1 MDDARHI
8 SPTTGER
15 TLPVQELLTGRGF
28 ITGKSGSG
36 KSNTAGVIVEEL
48 LERGYSLLVVD
59 VEGEYHALAERYEVF
74 HAGATDDCD
83 AQVGPADA
91 PMVVD
96 IALEETVPVVLDVS
110 EFVDRE
116 AADELVRTVVEE
128 LYRREKTVRK
138 PFLLVVEETQEFLPQ
153 SGGRTELAGLLERVA
168 KRGRK
173 RGLGMLGVSQRPSS
187 VDKEFITQCDWLVWH
202 RLTWQNDLDVVRRV
216 LGSDRT
222 ETVEELDTGEAILLT
237 DWDDTIERVAFRRK
251 WTSDAGATPGL
262 DRYDHAATPAR
273 DRPTGGRPGPSRTS
287 DATMVVTEGE
297 PDGSGERVGSSTV
310 TEAEDDDSAAE
321 SADEATMEADDATQ
335 VGRSPRPAEAPPA
348 RTVTPGGGPYPP
360 RPPEPREDDPG
371 DGVASA
377 LVEFAAL
384 VAYLSRVALYRVRLV
399 AHRVRT
405 R

>member
-1 MDDARHI
+1 
-8 SPTTGER
+8 
-15 TLPVQELLTGRGF
+15 
-28 ITGKSGSG
+28 
-36 KSNTAGVIVEEL
+36 
-48 LERGYSLLVVD
+48 
-59 VEGEYHALAERYEVF
+59 
-74 HAGATDDCD
+74 
-83 AQVGPADA
+83 
-91 PMVVD
+91 MVVD

-262 DRYDHAATPAR
+262 DRYDHAAPPAR
-273 DRPTGGRPGPSRTS
+273 DRPTGGRPGPTRPS
-287 DATMVVTEGE
+287 DATMVVTEEE
-297 PDGSGERVGSSTV
+297 PDGGGERVGSSTV
-310 TEAEDDDSAAE
+310 TEAEGDGSAAE
-321 SADEATMEADDATQ
+321 SADETTIEAGDATQ
-335 VGRSPRPAEAPPA
+335 VGRSPHPAEAPPA

>member
-15 TLPVQELLTGRGF
+15 TLPVKELLTGRGF

-36 KSNTAGVIVEEL
+36 KSNTAGVVVEEL

-59 VEGEYHALAERYEVF
+59 IEGEYYALAERYEILHVG
-74 HAGATDDCD
+74 AGADCD
-83 AQVGPADA
+83 EQVTPADA

-96 IALEETVPVVLDVS
+96 IALEEATPVVLDVS
-110 EFVDRE
+110 EFVDRD
-116 AADELVRTVVEE
+116 AADELVHAVVEE

-153 SGGRTELAGLLERVA
+153 SGGHTELGELLERIA

-202 RLTWQNDLDVVRRV
+202 RLTWQNDLDVVRKV
-216 LGSDRT
+216 LGT
-222 ETVEELDTGEAILLT
+222 ERADTVEGLDTGEALLLT
-237 DWDDTIERVAFRRK
+237 DWDDSVEQIRFRRK

-262 DRYDHAATPAR
+262 DRYDHAGAPGTGRNSSAGIAHDRSAR
-273 DRPTGGRPGPSRTS
+273 GGSDDGTKGPGGT
-287 DATMVVTEGE
+287 TTVVTEGE
-297 PDGSGERVGSSTV
+297 PGTPKSDEGAVV
-310 TEAEDDDSAAE
+310 T
-321 SADEATMEADDATQ
+321 ATD
-335 VGRSPRPAEAPPA
+335 PASQQRGNAQPA
-348 RTVTPGGGPYPP
+348 RTVTPGGGPHPP
-360 RPPEPREDDPG
+360 RPPEPHDDHG
-371 DGVASA
+371 DGAA
-377 LVEFAAL
+377 AMLVEFAAMVTYL
-384 VAYLSRVALYRVRLV
+384 LRMATYRLRLAAY
-399 AHRVRT
+399 RVRT

>member
-15 TLPVQELLTGRGF
+15 TLPVKELLTGRGF

-36 KSNTAGVIVEEL
+36 KSNTAGVVVEEL

-59 VEGEYHALAERYEVF
+59 IEGEYHALAERYEVL
-74 HAGATDDCD
+74 HVGASEECD
-83 AQVGPADA
+83 ERVSPVDA

-96 IALEETVPVVLDVS
+96 VALEEATPVVLDVS
-110 EFVDRE
+110 EYVDRD
-116 AADELVRTVVEE
+116 AADELVRAVVEE

-153 SGGRTELAGLLERVA
+153 SGGRTELGELLERVA

-202 RLTWQNDLDVVRRV
+202 RLTWQNDLDVVRKV
-216 LGSDRT
+216 LGSERAD
-222 ETVEELDTGEAILLT
+222 TVEGLDTGEALLLT
-237 DWDDTIERVAFRRK
+237 DWDDAVERVRFRRK

-262 DRYDHAATPAR
+262 DRYDHAGAPTRSTTGADRGAPGTAGTAAVVSDEEPSSASAATPTAVET
-273 DRPTGGRPGPSRTS
+273 DDGDGEATGTTTATA
-287 DATMVVTEGE
+287 DAA
-297 PDGSGERVGSSTV
+297 PDGAGTGATARRR
-310 TEAEDDDSAAE
+310 ED
-321 SADEATMEADDATQ
+321 
-335 VGRSPRPAEAPPA
+335 APPA
-348 RTVTPGGGPYPP
+348 RTVTPGGGPRPP
-360 RPPEPREDDPG
+360 RPPEPHDGDHG
-371 DGVASA
+371 DGVAGA
-377 LVEFAAL
+377 LVEFAAM
-384 VAYLSRVALYRVRLV
+384 VAYLSRVAAYRTRLAV
-399 AHRVRT
+399 HRVRT